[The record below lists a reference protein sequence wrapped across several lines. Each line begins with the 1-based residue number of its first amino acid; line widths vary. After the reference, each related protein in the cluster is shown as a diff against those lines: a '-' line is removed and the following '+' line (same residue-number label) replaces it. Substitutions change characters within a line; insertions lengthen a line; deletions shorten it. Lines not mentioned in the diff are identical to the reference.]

1 MAASTR
7 KPQTVDAALSGMRR
21 IDCVRMV
28 EDDRPRFFV
37 VGIGHR
43 FPVEREVTAAVA
55 LALLDSVPCRYEWLR
70 TESGADVMWPES
82 HARADA
88 WVAQRGKMPREH
100 SES

>member
-7 KPQTVDAALSGMRR
+7 KRPSMEAALSGMRR

-43 FPVEREVTAAVA
+43 FPVEREVSAAVA
-55 LALLDSVPCRYEWLR
+55 LALLDSVPCRHEWPR
-70 TESGADVMWPES
+70 TESG
-82 HARADA
+82 
-88 WVAQRGKMPREH
+88 VA
-100 SES
+100 